1 MLIYFRNTA
10 RLTEQRKF
18 LIGKHKGFT
27 LIELMVAVGIVGL
40 LAAIAIPSYQESMRK
55 SRRTD
60 AQGALMSFANG
71 MERHYTENS
80 TYCGASQWGGD
91 SCGDGGEMDSGG
103 APFGSIFAATG
114 KTGDY
119 YDFIIFA
126 VGQNTYTLQA
136 IPKGAQAGNGN
147 LELDQDGSRRWDKNN
162 NGISTEPDENKWE

>member
-1 MLIYFRNTA
+1 MKQT
-10 RLTEQRKF
+10 KS
-18 LIGKHKGFT
+18 GFT
-27 LIELMVAVGIVGL
+27 LIELMAVVAVVGI
-40 LAAIAIPSYQESMRK
+40 LAAIAIPSYQESMKR
-55 SRRTD
+55 SRRAD
-60 AQGALMSFANG
+60 AQGALMNFANG
-71 MERHYTENS
+71 MERHFTEIS
-80 TYCGASQWGGD
+80 TYCDAGTEGGD
-91 SCGDGGEMDSGG
+91 TCGDTGMDSG
-103 APFGSIFAATG
+103 PPDPRIFAPTG